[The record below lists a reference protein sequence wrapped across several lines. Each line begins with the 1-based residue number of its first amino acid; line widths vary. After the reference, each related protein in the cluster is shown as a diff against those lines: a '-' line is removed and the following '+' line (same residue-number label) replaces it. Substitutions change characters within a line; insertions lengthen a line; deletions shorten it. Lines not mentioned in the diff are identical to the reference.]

1 MHRHAYKHSFLNVEE
16 QKAYYK
22 VTKKNT
28 WWRSL
33 ELQPKQQAT
42 WQCVLHQHTAHKA
55 VAASKDSTVHLL
67 ATSGHSGH
75 RYSRTTTQD
84 CRQHTQSW
92 LGQYDTQ
99 HTWSTDS
106 SSEQMATPATTKD
119 GDEHTMQLS
128 VNLER
133 LWCTWYSRSNN
144 DQNLNPGSTKA
155 FGSANVHPLESPSLA
170 LQAELYAHVQSGD

>member
-1 MHRHAYKHSFLNVEE
+1 MHRHAYKHSFLNAEE

-22 VTKKNT
+22 ATKKNI

-42 WQCVLHQHTAHKA
+42 WQCALHKHTAHKA
-55 VAASKDSTVHLL
+55 AAASKDSTVHLL
-67 ATSGHSGH
+67 ASSGQSQH
-75 RYSRTTTQD
+75 RYSRTRTQD

-133 LWCTWYSRSNN
+133 LWCIWYSRSNN

-170 LQAELYAHVQSGD
+170 LQAELYAHVQSDD